1 MYSPLYSDYI
11 PMFIFYS
18 RFKLIGKSLCQICET
33 NVNTQFKLL
42 HMFDYHGI
50 FICNNNRCI
59 VSAQETIDDI
69 FTEHPIYNLNLN
81 RNDIKYP
88 NDNIILSSIKPE
100 NSKLN
105 LNQESKKNKVF
116 VHIRLGDASSKN
128 PGIKY
133 YEMCLDKLKFDSGYI
148 STDSIDEKMIH
159 KLCEKYNLSLYEN
172 TPGNTIL
179 FAKNFDNLVLS
190 GGTFSWWIG
199 FLSQASNILY
209 PKNYL
214 NWHGD
219 IFVNNNWNGISC

>member
-105 LNQESKKNKVF
+105 LNQESIGSTYLVKDNFYIILFDEMAKSTFTDCKVF
-116 VHIRLGDASSKN
+116 DLKEIYEANDFSDEETSFFPDPVKEYLGIPLNSSKLN
-128 PGIKY
+128 
-133 YEMCLDKLKFDSGYI
+133 
-148 STDSIDEKMIH
+148 SIQLH
-159 KLCEKYNLSLYEN
+159 
-172 TPGNTIL
+172 
-179 FAKNFDNLVLS
+179 
-190 GGTFSWWIG
+190 
-199 FLSQASNILY
+199 
-209 PKNYL
+209 
-214 NWHGD
+214 
-219 IFVNNNWNGISC
+219 FVD